1 MGLEIYKKNQGV
13 WARSSAYVLGAFL
26 VLFGAWA
33 LYGTI
38 NVGGAE
44 ALTGDLPLIG
54 VVTYYKAIALLVA
67 GFGLFALH
75 WVLNKPRA
83 VDQLIETEQ
92 EMRRVSWPTM
102 REVWNAAVVVVVLT
116 ILLGLIMSSFDWV
129 LRKLFQLIF

>member
-13 WARSSAYVLGAFL
+13 WARSSAYLLGAAL
-26 VLFGAWA
+26 ILFGAWA

-67 GFGLFALH
+67 GGGLFALH
-75 WVLNKPRA
+75 WLLNKPRA
-83 VDQLIETEQ
+83 VDQLLEAEP
-92 EMRRVSWPTM
+92 ERR
-102 REVWNAAVVVVVLT
+102 RAASPPL
-116 ILLGLIMSSFDWV
+116 
-129 LRKLFQLIF
+129 